1 MSLTHTER
9 ARVIEAAHRW
19 LNTPYHHKA
28 RIQGAGV
35 DCAQLLIGVYA
46 EAGLIDPFDTG
57 DYPSD
62 WMLHREEERF
72 LLWLER
78 YCDIVNAPLPGDIA
92 IWRYGRTFS
101 HGAIVIDWP
110 VLIHAWRPAGRVVLG
125 RADEEEL
132 ADRPVKFYSIRR

>member
-1 MSLTHTER
+1 MSMTDAQR
-9 ARVIEAAHRW
+9 ARVIEAAQGW

-28 RIQGAGV
+28 RVKGAGV

-57 DYPSD
+57 DYPMD

-72 LLWLER
+72 LLWLEH
-78 YCDIVNAPLPGDIA
+78 YCTVVASPLSGDIA

-101 HGAIVIDWP
+101 HGAIVTDWP
-110 VLIHAWRPAGRVVLG
+110 AIIHAWRPAGRVVIG
-125 RADEEEL
+125 SADEEEL
-132 ADRPVKFYSIRR
+132 AGRPVRFYRIKE

>member
-1 MSLTHTER
+1 MTDAQR
-9 ARVIEAAHRW
+9 ARVIEAAQGW

-28 RIQGAGV
+28 RVKGAGV

-57 DYPSD
+57 DYPMD

-72 LLWLER
+72 LLWLEH
-78 YCDIVNAPLPGDIA
+78 YCDVVASPLPGDIA

-101 HGAIVIDWP
+101 HGAIVTDWP
-110 VLIHAWRPAGRVVLG
+110 TIIHAWRPAGRVVIG
-125 RADEEEL
+125 SADEEEL
-132 ADRPVKFYSIRR
+132 AGRPVRLYRIKE